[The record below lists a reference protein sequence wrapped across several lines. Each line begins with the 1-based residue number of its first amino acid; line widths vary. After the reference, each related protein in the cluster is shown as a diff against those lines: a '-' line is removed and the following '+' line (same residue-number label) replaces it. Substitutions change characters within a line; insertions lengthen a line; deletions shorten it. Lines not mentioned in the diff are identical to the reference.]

1 MGGMPE
7 KAEKLDI
14 EGAVKKVL
22 EGSPPRKFKESV
34 ELAVNLAGVDLSK
47 PQNRID
53 EEVLLPHGTGREPRL
68 AVFGRGEF
76 AIKAEKAGAQVIA
89 PEQIDALGKDKKAAR
104 RLVQRFDAFAAEAPL
119 MPSIGKSLGPIL
131 GPRGMMPVPVPLSG
145 DITAVLVRMRRAIRV
160 RTKDR
165 PTFHVPVGTRAM
177 KPEEIAT
184 NLRAVLEKVEG
195 RLERGEQNIRSAY
208 LKTTMGPPVRIK

>member
-1 MGGMPE
+1 MPE
-7 KAEKLDI
+7 KAEKLDV

-22 EGSPPRKFKESV
+22 ETSPARKFKESV

-53 EEVLLPHGTGREPRL
+53 EEILLPHGTGREVRL

-76 AIKAEKAGAQVIA
+76 ALKAEKAGAAVI
-89 PEQIDALGKDKKAAR
+89 PPDRIDALGKDKKAAR
-104 RLVQRFDAFAAEAPL
+104 KLVQQFDGFAAEAPL
-119 MPSIGKSLGPIL
+119 MPSIGKALGPIL
-131 GPRGMMPVPVPLSG
+131 GPRGMMPVPVPAGG
-145 DITAVLVRMRRAIRV
+145 DITAVLARMRRAVRV

-165 PTFHVPVGTRAM
+165 PTFHVPVGNRAM

-184 NLRAVLEKVEG
+184 NLRAVLERVEG
-195 RLERGEQNIRSAY
+195 KLERGGQNIRSAY
-208 LKTTMGPPVRIK
+208 LKTTMGPPVRVR

>member
-1 MGGMPE
+1 MPE
-7 KAEKLDI
+7 KSEKIDI
-14 EGAVKKVL
+14 EAVVRKVL
-22 EGSPPRKFKESV
+22 ESSPKRNFDESV
-34 ELAVNLAGVDLSK
+34 ELSVNLVGVDLSK

-76 AIKAEKAGAQVIA
+76 ALKAEKAGARVIA
-89 PEQIDALGKDKKAAR
+89 PDQIDALGNKKAAR
-104 RLVQRFDAFAAEAPL
+104 KLVQQFDAFAAEAPL

-131 GPRGMMPVPVPLSG
+131 GPRGMMPVPVPQGG
-145 DITAVLVRMRRAIRV
+145 DITAVLSRMRRAIRV

-177 KPEEIAT
+177 KPEEIAA

-195 RLERGEQNIRSAY
+195 KLERGGQNIRSAY
-208 LKTTMGPPVRIK
+208 LKTTMGPPVRLK